1 MCALLLLLIYSIAC
15 QKHPQRIILV
25 HIPNNNTQDKCFSN
39 QLFKKMTVKLPLTQ
53 VSRHSGAGAF
63 IPPTH
68 VKSSLKYLF
77 RKTNVFYYWQLLI
90 ILFADDRTKKIM
102 ELHVFVNRER
112 KNIFLAARGRFWR
125 NSAASTSIWYTL
137 PSHVTIIARIGCGLR
152 KEKVEK

>member
-63 IPPTH
+63 IPLTH

-90 ILFADDRTKKIM
+90 ILFADDRTKKKNM

-112 KNIFLAARGRFWR
+112 KNIFLARKILARQRV
-125 NSAASTSIWYTL
+125 WYAYGTRCR
-137 PSHVTIIARIGCGLR
+137 HT
-152 KEKVEK
+152 